1 MERPLDA
8 RADTFNNY
16 ATPIAQS
23 SIAQSNV
30 VEFGYLGLFGT
41 AFVAATLIPISSE
54 VVLSALTKAAGFEIW
69 LLVAVATVGNTLGS
83 VVNWLLGRYC
93 LHWQD
98 RSWFPIKQNS
108 LTRATERFNRY
119 GVWTMLFAWVPVIGD
134 PLTFAAGL
142 LRIDFRIFVTL
153 VAIGK
158 AARYIAVAAL
168 AEQLF

>member
-1 MERPLDA
+1 M
-8 RADTFNNY
+8 
-16 ATPIAQS
+16 
-23 SIAQSNV
+23 

-54 VVLSALTKAAGFEIW
+54 VVLSALTTADGFHVW

-98 RSWFPIKQNS
+98 RRWFPIKQAS

-119 GVWTMLFAWVPVIGD
+119 GVWTMLFAWVPIIGD

-142 LRIDFRIFVTL
+142 LRVDFRIFVTL

-158 AARYIAVAAL
+158 AGRYIAVAAL
-168 AEQLF
+168 AEQLL